1 MSGRNGGQASD
12 RERLYRRQLGGAE
25 AALRRERQKVR
36 DLQELVRDLRDL
48 VSDLREYACDEHDCA
63 SCRMHDARRGE
74 CSFLAR
80 MDELGVE
87 I

>member
-1 MSGRNGGQASD
+1 MSVRNGRQVSD
-12 RERLYRRQLGGAE
+12 REQVYRRQLGGAE

-36 DLQELVRDLRDL
+36 ELQELVRDLR
-48 VSDLREYACDEHDCA
+48 EYACDEYDCGA
-63 SCRMHDARRGE
+63 CAMYEAWRGE

-80 MDELGVE
+80 MAKLGVE